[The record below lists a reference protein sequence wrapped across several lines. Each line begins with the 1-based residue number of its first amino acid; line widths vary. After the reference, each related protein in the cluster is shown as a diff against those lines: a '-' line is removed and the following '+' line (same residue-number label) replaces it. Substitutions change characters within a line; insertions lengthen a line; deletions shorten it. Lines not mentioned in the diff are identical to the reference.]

1 MTLVLPS
8 KACLLLVKDPQVH
21 ARLRAH
27 ILELAMYG
35 VGYRVEEAGC
45 PLLDHLREASMQG
58 GQAEEVALDPILH
71 EDTLVKFPSER
82 AQNGTN
88 FKVEAG
94 WKLFFDG
101 RSAKAKGSGGY
112 VCFNQEGRVMGGA
125 AMNFGEGC
133 TNNTAE
139 LEALLQGL

>member
-1 MTLVLPS
+1 MLPS
-8 KACLLLVKDPQVH
+8 KACLLLVKDPHVH

-35 VGYRVEEAGC
+35 VSYRVEETGC
-45 PLLDHLREASMQG
+45 PLLDHLKEASRQG
-58 GQAEEVALDPILH
+58 GQPGEAAIEPIQH
-71 EDTLVKFPSER
+71 EDTIVKFPSER

-101 RSAKAKGSGGY
+101 RSAKA
-112 VCFNQEGRVMGGA
+112 
-125 AMNFGEGC
+125 
-133 TNNTAE
+133 
-139 LEALLQGL
+139 